1 MKNTAI
7 VCLVVLN
14 ALLLAAFLGRAAGT
28 SSSSSGYAFAQN
40 RNARPG
46 DYIMIP
52 GELTAGSAA
61 VIYVIDTTNG
71 WLSAFAY
78 DDANKRLEAMP
89 GKIELEQVFR
99 AGPGAVQPNQGG
111 ANPPP
116 DGRGNR
122 PGNRG
127 N

>member
-7 VCLVVLN
+7 ACLVVLN
-14 ALLLAAFLGRAAGT
+14 ALLLAGFLGRAGGTFSSDAGV
-28 SSSSSGYAFAQN
+28 AHAQA
-40 RNARPG
+40 RGARPG

-61 VIYVIDTTNG
+61 VIYVIDQTNG

-99 AGPGAVQPNQGG
+99 QGAGNAPAEGNVPANQGN
-111 ANPPP
+111 NPRNRG
-116 DGRGNR
+116 GRGY
-122 PGNRG
+122 
-127 N
+127 

>member
-7 VCLVVLN
+7 ACLVVLN
-14 ALLLAAFLGRAAGT
+14 ALLLAGFLGRAAGT
-28 SSSSSGYAFAQN
+28 FSSTAGVAHAQA
-40 RNARPG
+40 RAARPG

-61 VIYVIDTTNG
+61 VIYVIDQTNG

-78 DDANKRLEAMP
+78 DDANKRLDAMP

-99 AGPGAVQPNQGG
+99 QGAGNAPADGNAP
-111 ANPPP
+111 ANPGNNPRNR
-116 DGRGNR
+116 GRGY
-122 PGNRG
+122 
-127 N
+127 

>member
-14 ALLLAAFLGRAAGT
+14 ALLLTSFLGRASGT
-28 SSSSSGYAFAQN
+28 SGSSGYAFAQN
-40 RNARPG
+40 RTARPG

-71 WLSAFAY
+71 WLSAFAF
-78 DDANKRLEAMP
+78 DDANRRLQIMP
-89 GKIELEQVFR
+89 TKIELEQVFR
-99 AGPGAVQPNQGG
+99 TGAPTGDNVPQP
-111 ANPPP
+111 
-116 DGRGNR
+116 DSRNR